1 MQWTDKYRNE
11 YVFILYVCYYY
22 LYFCTEGNRFR
33 AVYGYKSTKCSSHR
47 QPLGVQNNCLYNLY
61 AYSVS
66 YNIYNYILYIHTH
79 THTHTHTQYRS
90 THLVAVEHQVELTDV
105 AEELI
110 QHLHKVVDGL
120 KIAEVVVLEVQTE
133 AEIQTSVSLVDQKLQ
148 NWWNRKEEVLA
159 NPMYVHHH

>member
-1 MQWTDKYRNE
+1 MYVITTYTSVLRATGSELFMDINQQNVPPTDSHLVYKT
-11 YVFILYVCYYY
+11 IVCTICMHTV
-22 LYFCTEGNRFR
+22 LVT
-33 AVYGYKSTKCSSHR
+33 
-47 QPLGVQNNCLYNLY
+47 
-61 AYSVS
+61 
-66 YNIYNYILYIHTH
+66 IYIIIFYTSTH
-79 THTHTHTQYRS
+79 TRTHTHTQYRS